1 VRSIIESIHVI
12 KTNPELTKRAI
23 RKYLRFKDERDTDE
37 AYQIM
42 RDILPRKP
50 YPTVEG
56 IKAVL
61 DELSP
66 KLPVAKT
73 AQPRDFMDIRFIDE
87 LDRSGYIDRLYK

>member
-66 KLPVAKT
+66 KLPAAKT
-73 AQPRDFMDIRFIDE
+73 AQPRDFMDIRFIEE